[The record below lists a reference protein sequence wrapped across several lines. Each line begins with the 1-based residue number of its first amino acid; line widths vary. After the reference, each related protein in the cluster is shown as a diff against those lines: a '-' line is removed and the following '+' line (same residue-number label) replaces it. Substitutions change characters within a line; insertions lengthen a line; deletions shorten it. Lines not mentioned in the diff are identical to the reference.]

1 MERRRKDL
9 TMRQFQFLGTTD
21 EHTSCDCCGKKDLK
35 STVAIR
41 NLETGEDL
49 FFGVTCAARALN
61 LQVAE
66 VRRGAAAADRAE
78 SERQE
83 AVRRAAV
90 EAENARWT
98 AFLVQSTGGI
108 RDWSGKFCT
117 VSMVQSLGGVAAARA
132 RYKSAA

>member
-1 MERRRKDL
+1 MRK
-9 TMRQFQFLGTTD
+9 FEFLGTTD
-21 EHTSCDCCGKKDLK
+21 DHTSCDCCGKKNLK

-49 FFGVTCAARALN
+49 FFGVTCAARALK

-78 SERQE
+78 SERRE

-98 AFLVQSTGGI
+98 AFLMRATGGI
-108 RDWSGKFCT
+108 NDWSGKPCT
-117 VSMVQSLGGVAAARA
+117 FLMIQALGGFAAARA
-132 RYKSAA
+132 VYRAA

>member
-1 MERRRKDL
+1 
-9 TMRQFQFLGTTD
+9 MRQFQFLGTTD

-66 VRRGAAAADRAE
+66 VRRGSAAADRAE

-83 AVRRAAV
+83 AARRAAV

-108 RDWSGKFCT
+108 RDWSGKLCT
-117 VSMVQSLGGVAAARA
+117 FSMVQSLGGFAAARA
-132 RYKSAA
+132 MYKSAA

>member
-1 MERRRKDL
+1 
-9 TMRQFQFLGTTD
+9 MRQFQFLGTTD

-66 VRRGAAAADRAE
+66 VRKGTSTADKAARVAKQSAERDAAI
-78 SERQE
+78 
-83 AVRRAAV
+83 AAY
-90 EAENARWT
+90 R
-98 AFLVQSTGGI
+98 
-108 RDWSGKFCT
+108 
-117 VSMVQSLGGVAAARA
+117 AARA
-132 RYKSAA
+132 AREAKIGEMLRRERAEYAERRRNGKCF